1 MRQQGLRSTEQRR
14 LIVDTFFEI
23 GEHATIDRLLE
34 LVRASDPRVGYATV
48 YRTMKMLS
56 TSGIAR
62 ECRFGDGYTR
72 YELVDEQTHHDHLI
86 CLGCG
91 QITEFEEP
99 AVEDIQKRVALR
111 HGFELHEHKHELY
124 GLCAEC
130 RKAGV
135 KVPGGE

>member
-23 GEHATIDRLLE
+23 GEHVTLDRVLE
-34 LVRASDPRVGYATV
+34 LVRASDPRIGYATV
-48 YRTMKMLS
+48 YRTMKMLA

-62 ECRFGDGYTR
+62 ECRFGDGFTR
-72 YELVDEQTHHDHLI
+72 YELADEQTHHDHLI

-99 AVEDIQKRVALR
+99 AIEEIQRSVASR
-111 HGFELHEHKHELY
+111 YGFEIHEHKHELY

-130 RKAGV
+130 RRAGV
-135 KVPGGE
+135 KLPGSE